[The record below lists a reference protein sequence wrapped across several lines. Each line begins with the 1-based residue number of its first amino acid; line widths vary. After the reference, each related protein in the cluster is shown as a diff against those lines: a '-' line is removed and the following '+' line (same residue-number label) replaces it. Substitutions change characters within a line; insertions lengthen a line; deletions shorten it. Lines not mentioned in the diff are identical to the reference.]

1 MARSGSRLPRRV
13 PELSTLNSQAGE
25 TVKIFWLRDLSRK
38 TLTSCK
44 DAGGTTP
51 PRMGGDC
58 TDAGGRA
65 TQGAVAE
72 IESRLEQRSR
82 APTVGALG
90 DDAGGSCRRLQG
102 CRR

>member
-1 MARSGSRLPRRV
+1 MARSGSRLPHRV
-13 PELSTLNSQAGE
+13 PELSALNSQAGE

-51 PRMGGDC
+51 PRMRDDC

-65 TQGAVAE
+65 MQ
-72 IESRLEQRSR
+72 EQLPRIRSF
-82 APTVGALG
+82 
-90 DDAGGSCRRLQG
+90 
-102 CRR
+102 